1 MDCSLLRNI
10 GIIAHIDAGK
20 TTFSERI
27 LFYSDVIHRMGEV
40 HEGAATMDFMPEEQE
55 RGITIASACITC
67 LWRGHTINLVDT
79 PGHVDFTVE
88 VERCLRVL
96 DAAVGI
102 FCAVGGVEPQ
112 SETVWRQADDF
123 GIPRLAV
130 VNKMDRAGASFSMV
144 LEAMRER
151 LGANPLAVTIPLGEG
166 EDFRGVLDLVRR
178 ERLVF
183 DGASKGREI
192 ERAPFTPDE
201 AALAAPWREALM
213 DALTMEDDALL
224 TQYLSGEEPA
234 PESLDAAL
242 RSGTLARRFVP
253 VFAASALRN
262 IGVQPVLD
270 AVCRYLPGPADIP
283 PVRAVP
289 VGDRKERPALRRH
302 SGGKGGAPG
311 AGGVQESG
319 RIAPAVLEGETP
331 TAPVCPDGEA
341 PGGGSVPCGGSVPGV
356 GAVFI
361 APDPAA
367 PVCAL
372 AFKVQMSGGRKIVF
386 LRLYAGT
393 LREGDTLV
401 NAGTGVRERVMR
413 LYRLHADQRENLD
426 QACAGDIV
434 AVQGLKEAQTGD
446 TLVGNGPLVLLE
458 SLRTWRPVISLAFEP
473 KNVEEGE
480 RLDAALRNFGVEDPT
495 LAVEMD
501 EATGQRVVSG
511 MGELQLEVLVDRMR
525 RECGVAPRVG
535 NPQVVCRETIGTA
548 AEAQGEF
555 DRELGGQAHYGL
567 VSVRVAPR
575 ERASGIRVVFAPE
588 AYAPGEWNAALVEA
602 AEQGVY
608 DACYSGPN
616 GYAVEDVELTIAGLW
631 RKQGLATAPGLH
643 MAAQQAARSALEKAK
658 SLVLEP
664 LMRVDISVPES
675 FLGSVIALLGARGA
689 RIEGLDDK
697 AGQKHI
703 LALAPMR
710 GLFGFATALRSAS
723 QGRAGLMM
731 QFLRFDAV

>member
-67 LWRGHTINLVDT
+67 LWRGYAVNLVDT

-130 VNKMDRAGASFSMV
+130 VNKMDRPGASFSMV
-144 LEAMRER
+144 LEAMRRR
-151 LGANPLAVTIPLGEG
+151 LGANPVAVTIPLGEG
-166 EDFRGVLDLVRR
+166 EDFHGVLDLVRR
-178 ERLVF
+178 ERLTF
-183 DGASKGREI
+183 DSASKGRQV
-192 ERAPFTPDE
+192 ERAPFTPEE
-201 AALAAPWREALM
+201 ASLAAPWREALM

-224 TQYLSGEEPA
+224 TQYLSGEEPG
-234 PESLDAAL
+234 PEALDAAL

-270 AVCRYLPGPADIP
+270 AVCRYLPGPLDIP
-283 PVRAVP
+283 PVLARLADDPEKHERAT
-289 VGDRKERPALRRH
+289 ALRRQVGGRAGRGAASRASRAS
-302 SGGKGGAPG
+302 SGESADGPEEGKN
-311 AGGVQESG
+311 
-319 RIAPAVLEGETP
+319 RDAVT
-331 TAPVCPDGEA
+331 V
-341 PGGGSVPCGGSVPGV
+341 
-356 GAVFI
+356 

-372 AFKVQMSGGRKIVF
+372 AFKVQMTGGRRIVF

-393 LREGDTLV
+393 LREGGVLV
-401 NAGTGVRERVMR
+401 NSGTGARERVMR
-413 LYRLHADQRENLD
+413 LFRLHAEQREILAE
-426 QACAGDIV
+426 ACAGDIV
-434 AVQGLKEAQTGD
+434 AVQGLKETQTGD
-446 TLVGNGPLVLLE
+446 TLVSDGPPLLLE
-458 SLRTWRPVISLAFEP
+458 ALRTWRPVISLAFEP

-480 RLDAALRNFGVEDPT
+480 RLDAALRNFSLEDPT
-495 LAVEMD
+495 LAVEMN

-525 RECGVAPRVG
+525 RENGVSPRVG
-535 NPQVVCRETIGTA
+535 NPQVVCRETVGSA
-548 AEAQGEF
+548 AEARGEF

-567 VSVRVAPR
+567 VTVRVAPR
-575 ERASGIRVVFAPE
+575 ERASGVHIVFAPD
-588 AYAPGEWNAALVEA
+588 AYPPGEGHPAFTEAVEQAL
-602 AEQGVY
+602 Y

-616 GYAVEDVELTIAGLW
+616 GYAVEDVEVTVLGIG

-643 MAAQQAARSALEKAK
+643 MAARQAVRAALEKAK
-658 SLVLEP
+658 SLLLEP
-664 LMRVDISVPES
+664 LMEVDISVPEN

-689 RIEGLDDK
+689 RIEALDDK

-703 LALAPMR
+703 QALAPMR

-731 QFLRFDAV
+731 RFVRFDAI

>member
-67 LWRGHTINLVDT
+67 LWQGHTINLVDT

-96 DAAVGI
+96 DSAVGI

-123 GIPRLAV
+123 CIPRLAV
-130 VNKMDRAGASFSMV
+130 VNKMDRPGASFSMV
-144 LEAMRER
+144 LDAMRER
-151 LGANPLAVTIPLGEG
+151 LGANPLAVTVPLGEG
-166 EDFRGVLDLVRR
+166 EDFRGVLDLVRK
-178 ERLVF
+178 ERLIF
-183 DGASKGREI
+183 DGASKGKVV
-192 ERAPFTPDE
+192 ERTPFTSE
-201 AALAAPWREALM
+201 EEALAAPWREALM

-224 TQYLSGEEPA
+224 TQYLSGEDPA
-234 PESLDAAL
+234 PEMLDAAL

-270 AVCRYLPGPADIP
+270 AVCRYLPSPLDIP
-283 PVRAVP
+283 PVMAVP
-289 VGDRKERPALRRH
+289 VESAGKKSRAAVLRKQAKGRGGPSGDIAGTPESADQD
-302 SGGKGGAPG
+302 GAPACRG
-311 AGGVQESG
+311 SESAV
-319 RIAPAVLEGETP
+319 RI
-331 TAPVCPDGEA
+331 EA
-341 PGGGSVPCGGSVPGV
+341 
-356 GAVFI
+356 
-361 APDPAA
+361 DPSA

-372 AFKVQMSGGRKIVF
+372 AFKVLMTGGRKTIF

-393 LREGDTLV
+393 LREGDTLI
-401 NAGTGVRERVMR
+401 NAGSGQRERVMR
-413 LYRLHADQRENLD
+413 LYRLHADQRENLES
-426 QACAGDIV
+426 AFAGDIV
-434 AVQGLKEAQTGD
+434 AAQGMKEAQTGD
-446 TLVGNGPLVLLE
+446 TLVSGGPMVLLE
-458 SLRTWRPVISLAFEP
+458 ALRTWRPVISLAFEP

-480 RLDAALRNFGVEDPT
+480 RLDAALRSFSAEDPT
-495 LAVEMD
+495 LTVEMN
-501 EATGQRVVSG
+501 ESTGQRIVSG
-511 MGELQLEVLVDRMR
+511 MGELQFEVLVDRMR
-525 RECGVAPRVG
+525 RECGISPRVG
-535 NPQVVCRETIGTA
+535 NPQVVCRETIAAA
-548 AEAQGEF
+548 AEGQGVF

-567 VSVRVAPR
+567 AEVRVAPR
-575 ERASGIRVVFAPE
+575 ERASGIQVAFGPG
-588 AYAPGEWNAALVEA
+588 AYAPTEWHASLIEAVEH
-602 AEQGVY
+602 GVY
-608 DACYSGPN
+608 DACYSGPS
-616 GYAVEDVELTIAGLW
+616 GYAVEDVDVIVTGIG

-643 MAAQQAARSALEKAK
+643 MAAQQAVRAALEKARP
-658 SLVLEP
+658 LVLAP
-664 LMRVDISVPES
+664 LMQVDISVPES
-675 FLGSVIALLGARGA
+675 FLGSVIALLGSRGA

-703 LALAPMR
+703 QALAPMS
-710 GLFGFATALRSAS
+710 GLFGFATDLRSAS

>member
-67 LWRGHTINLVDT
+67 LWQGHTINLVDT

-102 FCAVGGVEPQ
+102 FCAVAGVEPQ

-123 GIPRLAV
+123 RIPRLAV
-130 VNKMDRAGASFSMV
+130 VNKMDRTGASFSAV
-144 LEAMRER
+144 LEAMRSR
-151 LGANPLAVTIPLGEG
+151 LGANPVAVTIPWGEG
-166 EDFRGVLDLVRR
+166 EEFRGVLDLVRQ

-183 DGASKGREI
+183 DGASKGKVV
-192 ERAPFTPDE
+192 ERSPFGPEE

-213 DALTMEDDALL
+213 DALTMEDDSLL
-224 TQYLSGEEPA
+224 TMYLSGDDPA
-234 PESLDAAL
+234 PELLEAAL

-270 AVCRYLPGPADIP
+270 AVCRYLPSPLDIP
-283 PVRAVP
+283 PVLAHKVRDGEKKDRAS
-289 VGDRKERPALRRH
+289 ALRKQVGSKDKNAAGFRVRQTPED
-302 SGGKGGAPG
+302 GGA
-311 AGGVQESG
+311 ADAQ
-319 RIAPAVLEGETP
+319 PACSEGE
-331 TAPVCPDGEA
+331 D
-341 PGGGSVPCGGSVPGV
+341 SVR
-356 GAVFI
+356 I

-367 PVCAL
+367 PLCAL
-372 AFKVQMSGGRKIVF
+372 AFKVQMAGGRKIVF
-386 LRLYAGT
+386 LRLYAGA

-401 NAGTGVRERVMR
+401 NAGTGLRERVMR
-413 LYRLHADQRENLD
+413 LYRLHAEQRENLE
-426 QACAGDIV
+426 QAFAGDIV

-446 TLVGNGPLVLLE
+446 TLINGGPLVLLE
-458 SLRTWRPVISLAFEP
+458 ALRSWRPVISLAFEP

-480 RLDAALRNFGVEDPT
+480 RLDAALRNFTAEDPT
-495 LAVEMD
+495 LSVEMN
-501 EATGQRVVSG
+501 EATGQRIVSG
-511 MGELQLEVLVDRMR
+511 MGELQLDVLVDRMR
-525 RECGVAPRVG
+525 RECGIAPRVG
-535 NPQVVCRETIGTA
+535 NPQVVCRETIGSS

-567 VSVRVAPR
+567 ATVRVSPR
-575 ERASGIRVVFAPE
+575 ERAGGLHVSFAPD
-588 AYAPGEWNAALVEA
+588 AYAPGEWHASLLEA

-616 GYAVEDVELTIAGLW
+616 GYAVEDVEVSIVGLG
-631 RKQGLATAPGLH
+631 RKQGLATAPGMH
-643 MAAQQAARSALEKAK
+643 MAAQQAARAALEKAK

-664 LMRVDISVPES
+664 LMQVDITVPEN
-675 FLGSVIALLGARGA
+675 FLGSVIALLGTRGA

-697 AGQKHI
+697 AGQKRI
-703 LALAPMR
+703 QALAPMR

>member
-130 VNKMDRAGASFSMV
+130 VNKMDRPGASFSMV
-144 LEAMRER
+144 LEAMRRR

-166 EDFRGVLDLVRR
+166 EDFHGVLDLVRR
-178 ERLVF
+178 ERLIF
-183 DGASKGREI
+183 DSASKGKLI
-192 ERAPFTPDE
+192 ERAPFTPEE
-201 AALAAPWREALM
+201 AILAAPWRETLM

-234 PESLDAAL
+234 PEA
-242 RSGTLARRFVP
+242 
-253 VFAASALRN
+253 
-262 IGVQPVLD
+262 
-270 AVCRYLPGPADIP
+270 
-283 PVRAVP
+283 
-289 VGDRKERPALRRH
+289 
-302 SGGKGGAPG
+302 
-311 AGGVQESG
+311 
-319 RIAPAVLEGETP
+319 
-331 TAPVCPDGEA
+331 
-341 PGGGSVPCGGSVPGV
+341 
-356 GAVFI
+356 
-361 APDPAA
+361 
-367 PVCAL
+367 
-372 AFKVQMSGGRKIVF
+372 
-386 LRLYAGT
+386 
-393 LREGDTLV
+393 
-401 NAGTGVRERVMR
+401 
-413 LYRLHADQRENLD
+413 
-426 QACAGDIV
+426 
-434 AVQGLKEAQTGD
+434 
-446 TLVGNGPLVLLE
+446 
-458 SLRTWRPVISLAFEP
+458 
-473 KNVEEGE
+473 
-480 RLDAALRNFGVEDPT
+480 LDAALRNFSAEDPT
-495 LAVEMD
+495 LAVEMN

-525 RECGVAPRVG
+525 RECGVSPRVG
-535 NPQVVCRETIGTA
+535 NPQVVCRETIGSA

-567 VSVRVAPR
+567 VTARVAPR
-575 ERASGIRVVFAPE
+575 ERASGIHMSFAPD
-588 AYAPGEWNAALVEA
+588 AYAPGEWHPSLLEA

-616 GYAVEDVELTIAGLW
+616 GYAVEDVEVIVLGIG
-631 RKQGLATAPGLH
+631 RKQGLATAPGMH
-643 MAAQQAARSALEKAK
+643 MAAQQAVRAALEKAK

-664 LMRVDISVPES
+664 LMQVDITVPEN

-703 LALAPMR
+703 HALAPMR

-731 QFLRFDAV
+731 QFVRFDAV

>member
-67 LWRGHTINLVDT
+67 LWRGYTINLVDT

-112 SETVWRQADDF
+112 SETVWRQADEF

-151 LGANPLAVTIPLGEG
+151 LGANPVAVTIPLGEG

-178 ERLVF
+178 ERLIF
-183 DGASKGREI
+183 DSASKGREI
-192 ERAPFTPDE
+192 ERTPFTPEE

-224 TQYLSGEEPA
+224 TLYLSGEEPG

-242 RSGTLARRFVP
+242 RSGALARRFVP

-289 VGDRKERPALRRH
+289 AGDRKERTALRRH
-302 SGGKGGAPG
+302 AGGKGGASGGAPEG
-311 AGGVQESG
+311 GRAVPAAPDGGAAAAPAAPDAGVSAGG
-319 RIAPAVLEGETP
+319 
-331 TAPVCPDGEA
+331 
-341 PGGGSVPCGGSVPGV
+341 

-386 LRLYAGT
+386 LRLYAGS
-393 LREGDTLV
+393 LREGDTLI
-401 NAGTGVRERVMR
+401 NAGTGARERVMR
-413 LYRLHADQRENLD
+413 LYRLHADQRENLE

-446 TLVGNGPLVLLE
+446 TLVGGGPLVLLE
-458 SLRTWRPVISLAFEP
+458 ALRTWRPVISLAFEP

-480 RLDAALRNFGVEDPT
+480 RLDAALRNFGAEDPT

-511 MGELQLEVLVDRMR
+511 MGELQLEILVDRMR

-535 NPQVVCRETIGTA
+535 NPQVVCRETIGTT

-575 ERASGIRVVFAPE
+575 GRAAGIRVSFAPE
-588 AYAPGEWNAALVEA
+588 AYTPGEWNAALVEA

-616 GYAVEDVELTIAGLW
+616 GYAVEDVELTIAGLG
-631 RKQGLATAPGLH
+631 RKHGLATAPGLH
-643 MAAQQAARSALEKAK
+643 MAAQQAARAALEKAK

-664 LMRVDISVPES
+664 LMRVDVSVPES

-731 QFLRFDAV
+731 QFLRFDVV

>member
-27 LFYSDVIHRMGEV
+27 LFYSDTIHRMGEV

-67 LWRGHTINLVDT
+67 LWQGHTINLVDT

-130 VNKMDRAGASFSMV
+130 VNKMDRPGASFSMV
-144 LEAMRER
+144 LEAMRRR

-166 EDFRGVLDLVRR
+166 EDFHGVLDLVRR
-178 ERLVF
+178 ERLIF
-183 DGASKGREI
+183 DSASKGKLI
-192 ERAPFTPDE
+192 ERAPFTPEE
-201 AALAAPWREALM
+201 AILAAPWRETLM

-234 PESLDAAL
+234 PEALDAAL

-270 AVCRYLPGPADIP
+270 AVCRYLPGPLDIP
-283 PVRAVP
+283 PVMARIADKPEKRERAAV
-289 VGDRKERPALRRH
+289 LRRQIE
-302 SGGKGGAPG
+302 GK
-311 AGGVQESG
+311 AGDEIVS
-319 RIAPAVLEGETP
+319 RPRHAASGET
-331 TAPVCPDGEA
+331 GEA
-341 PGGGSVPCGGSVPGV
+341 ASRDMAG
-356 GAVFI
+356 I
-361 APDPAA
+361 AADPAA

-372 AFKVQMSGGRKIVF
+372 AFKVQMAGGRKIVF

-393 LREGDTLV
+393 LREGDALV
-401 NAGTGVRERVMR
+401 NSGTGARERVMR
-413 LYRLHADQRENLD
+413 LYRLHADQRETLEE
-426 QACAGDIV
+426 ACAGDIV
-434 AVQGLKEAQTGD
+434 AVQGLKETRTGD
-446 TLVGNGPLVLLE
+446 TLVSGGPLVLLE
-458 SLRTWRPVISLAFEP
+458 ALRTWRPVISLAFEP
-473 KNVEEGE
+473 KNAEEGE
-480 RLDAALRNFGVEDPT
+480 RLDAALRNFSAEDPT
-495 LAVEMD
+495 LAVEMN
-501 EATGQRVVSG
+501 EAAGQRVVSG

-525 RECGVAPRVG
+525 RECGVSPRVG
-535 NPQVVCRETIGTA
+535 NPQVVCRETIGSA

-567 VSVRVAPR
+567 VTARVAPR
-575 ERASGIRVVFAPE
+575 ERASGIHTAFAPD
-588 AYAPGEWNAALVEA
+588 AYAPGEWHPSLLEA
-602 AEQGVY
+602 VEQGVY

-616 GYAVEDVELTIAGLW
+616 GYAVEDVDVTVLGIG
-631 RKQGLATAPGLH
+631 RKRGLATAPGLH
-643 MAAQQAARSALEKAK
+643 MAAQQAVRAALEKAK

-664 LMRVDISVPES
+664 LMRVDISVPEN

-703 LALAPMR
+703 QALAPMR

-731 QFLRFDAV
+731 QFVRFDAV